1 MKTNIIKNTTDI
13 VFALFLL
20 ILLSPIFLIF
30 SILIY
35 FDLGRPIFLK
45 QKRGGLKREPFYII
59 KFRTMKNEGDTSMS
73 SENDKRRITFF
84 GSFLRKYSIDELP
97 TLVNI
102 IIGDMSFV
110 GPRPLLFE
118 YDNLYNEFQKKRF
131 LVKPGITG
139 WAQINGRNQ
148 ISWDKKFELDIWYID
163 NKSIFLDIKI
173 ILITISKVFFNRDV
187 DYSKKEDIRFK
198 GNVTNK

>member
-1 MKTNIIKNTTDI
+1 
-13 VFALFLL
+13 
-20 ILLSPIFLIF
+20 
-30 SILIY
+30 
-35 FDLGRPIFLK
+35 
-45 QKRGGLKREPFYII
+45 
-59 KFRTMKNEGDTSMS
+59 MS
-73 SENDKRRITFF
+73 
-84 GSFLRKYSIDELP
+84 L
-97 TLVNI
+97 
-102 IIGDMSFV
+102 V